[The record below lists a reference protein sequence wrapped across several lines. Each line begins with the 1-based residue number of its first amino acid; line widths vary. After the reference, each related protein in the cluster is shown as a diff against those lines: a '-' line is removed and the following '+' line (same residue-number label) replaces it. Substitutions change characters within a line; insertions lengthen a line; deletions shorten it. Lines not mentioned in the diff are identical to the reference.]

1 MRLAYEVVVVGGGPG
16 GAATALVLA
25 RLGQRVLLVER
36 MRSDGFKIGE
46 SLPPVANALLR
57 EFDVWERFVSDGHLR
72 CYATVS
78 AWGAPRLQAVDF
90 IFDPHGHGWHLDR
103 RHFDASLRQ
112 AARAAGATVCE
123 ATALIR
129 SMPRPGNGGWHLRL
143 HSPEQCTEVKCSWVV
158 DATGR
163 RSWIAR
169 AQGSHRL
176 AYDALYSAYT
186 VFAPA
191 HRGLACDHD
200 ARTLIEA
207 EQDGWWYTALLPSK
221 QRVVAYLTDWDTGV
235 LRALYTPGTFLA
247 RLGQTQ
253 HLRACLETHDY
264 RLKAKPRGAAANSA
278 RLDRFVGAGWLA
290 VGDAA
295 LSFDPLSSQGI
306 FTALYTGMKAGQ
318 ALHASFHGD
327 QSALHAYSQQL
338 EMIYTTYLR
347 NRDNYYQLERRWMQR
362 PFWKRRHAD
371 GQAAALS

>member
-1 MRLAYEVVVVGGGPG
+1 
-16 GAATALVLA
+16 
-25 RLGQRVLLVER
+25 
-36 MRSDGFKIGE
+36 
-46 SLPPVANALLR
+46 
-57 EFDVWERFVSDGHLR
+57 
-72 CYATVS
+72 
-78 AWGAPRLQAVDF
+78 
-90 IFDPHGHGWHLDR
+90 
-103 RHFDASLRQ
+103 
-112 AARAAGATVCE
+112 
-123 ATALIR
+123 
-129 SMPRPGNGGWHLRL
+129 
-143 HSPEQCTEVKCSWVV
+143 
-158 DATGR
+158 
-163 RSWIAR
+163 
-169 AQGSHRL
+169 
-176 AYDALYSAYT
+176 
-186 VFAPA
+186 
-191 HRGLACDHD
+191 
-200 ARTLIEA
+200 LIEA